1 MKIENKD
8 IERMETAKII
18 IAKMETNKVY
28 SSHMIQNIFKLNTE
42 EEEFKMPFING
53 ERRSTNAIT
62 AILKTAEKY
71 GLIKNIGYITEKRPN
86 FSEFHKTKPYA
97 ALGFIKI

>member
-28 SSHMIQNIFKLNTE
+28 SSHMVQEMFKLNTE
-42 EEEFKMPFING
+42 EENLKMPIING

-62 AILKTAEKY
+62 ATLKTAEKY
-71 GLIKNIGYITEKRPN
+71 GLIKNIGYITEKRPD
-86 FSEFHKTKPYA
+86 FSEFHKSKPYA